1 MMHKWHNDVSTP
13 NELLLLNHKFQKSIM
28 NHNEVVQ
35 DSNDVPTILASV
47 SLFWAWEGL
56 YCLRNMSSAAHSFM
70 CLSSPNIYSG

>member
-1 MMHKWHNDVSTP
+1 MMHKWRNDVSTP

-47 SLFWAWEGL
+47 S
-56 YCLRNMSSAAHSFM
+56 
-70 CLSSPNIYSG
+70 